1 MRHRVNVRRWEPR
14 RKAALRRSQP
24 RPKSAVAVAALRGA
38 VAMVEKIG
46 GKKIGG
52 KGGQLIAAHV
62 SLVLPLFMTGAT
74 LLVMAGMYTM
84 AAVLGAIVFG
94 LLLAARLG

>member
-1 MRHRVNVRRWEPR
+1 MRHHVNVRRWEPR

-24 RPKSAVAVAALRGA
+24 RPKSAVVVAALRGT
-38 VAMVEKIG
+38 VAMVE
-46 GKKIGG
+46 KIGG

-74 LLVMAGMYTM
+74 LLVMAGMYTV
-84 AAVLGAIVFG
+84 AAVLGAIVFFG
-94 LLLAARLG
+94 LLLAARQG